1 MRLGTAMATSVNTR
15 RSQLAG
21 RETLKPG
28 SSTCDA
34 LARRLMPF
42 GLRGQA
48 VCLRRFSGIVF
59 PPRRLGWAGAQGAVP
74 PDRLGAEQRLDVND
88 LARPERRRAQ
98 SAASGPRGADCIVGL
113 DRDASSQ
120 PTDGGLPGG
129 CIPGM
134 RGKLQMLGGIAQRLE
149 PGSRADASGVGCVS
163 QTPRLARQQDVAD
176 PD

>member
-59 PPRRLGWAGAQGAVP
+59 PPRRLGWDGAQRAVP

-88 LARPERRRAQ
+88 LARPKHRRTQ
-98 SAASGPRGADCIVGL
+98 SAASSPRGANRIVGL
-113 DRDASSQ
+113 DRETFSQ
-120 PTDGGLPGG
+120 PADGGLPGG
-129 CIPGM
+129 CIPGL
-134 RGKLQMLGGIAQRLE
+134 RGKLQVRGGIAQRLE
-149 PGSRADASGVGCVS
+149 PGSRAAASGVS
-163 QTPRLARQQDVAD
+163 
-176 PD
+176 